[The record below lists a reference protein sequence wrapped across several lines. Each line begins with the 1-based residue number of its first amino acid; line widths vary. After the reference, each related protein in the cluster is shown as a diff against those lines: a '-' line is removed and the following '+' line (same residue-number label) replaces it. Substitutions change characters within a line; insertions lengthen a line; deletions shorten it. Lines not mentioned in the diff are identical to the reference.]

1 MKKIA
6 LSFYCIALVYTTA
19 FAQQLVSATLLGTR
33 TKAQLTTQFNLP
45 LIQFG
50 ARFYRLT
57 YTTPDVK
64 GVTDTVS
71 GLLVVPDDNQKV
83 WPRVVYQHGTSS
95 AKRDVP
101 SFTAFNGEGVIG
113 GLFAGLGYVAFAP
126 DYLGL
131 GVSEGIHPY
140 VHAQTEAYAAIDML
154 RAAGPFLTQEKIS
167 VSKQLFITGYSQGGH
182 AAMALHREIETN
194 LTTEFQV
201 TAAAHLSGPYSIS
214 GVMRDVMLSNDIYY
228 YPAYLPNTMLSY
240 QSAYGNIYQELTDV
254 LKPVYA
260 TEVDKFIKG
269 TINLSELNT
278 NLITLLTTNEGAS
291 RPVAMFQPDVI
302 AAVNNDP
309 AHPVNVALKAN
320 DVYEWSPKAPTRIFY
335 CTADDQVPYRNSVV
349 AWQTMRN
356 NGAADLQAL
365 DVNSTAN
372 HGQCVT
378 PALTSTIIFF
388 AGLQQI
394 GTVPTLESVR
404 WENLAVYPNPTE
416 GPVRIPE
423 LPLHGQLTLS
433 DLTGRVWFSEPAG
446 PGAGEIDLSNLPA
459 GIYQIRFETAEKVW
473 RTSIL
478 RQ

>member
-1 MKKIA
+1 M
-6 LSFYCIALVYTTA
+6 ALVYTTA

-50 ARFYRLT
+50 AKFYRLT

-71 GLLVVPDDNQKV
+71 GLLVVPDNHTKV

-95 AKRDVP
+95 AKQDVP
-101 SFTAFNGEGVIG
+101 SFTAFTGEGVIG

-126 DYLGL
+126 DYVGL
-131 GVSEGIHPY
+131 GVSDGIHPY

-154 RAAGPFLTQEKIS
+154 RAADNFLTQEKIS
-167 VSKQLFITGYSQGGH
+167 VSSQLFVTGYSQGGH
-182 AAMALHREIETN
+182 AAMALHREIETK
-194 LTTEFQV
+194 LTSEFQV

-240 QSAYGNIYQELTDV
+240 QSAYGNIYQQLTDV

-260 TEVDKFIKG
+260 AEVDKFIKG
-269 TINLSELNT
+269 ALNLSELNT
-278 NLITLLTTNEGAS
+278 NLIALLTANEGAS
-291 RPVAMFQPDVI
+291 RPVAMFQPDVV
-302 AAVNNDP
+302 AAVSNDP
-309 AHPVNVALKAN
+309 GHPVNVALKAN

-388 AGLQQI
+388 AGLQQL
-394 GTVPTLESVR
+394 GTVPTGEAIQGERL
-404 WENLAVYPNPTE
+404 LIYPNPTK
-416 GPVRIPE
+416 GLVQIPE
-423 LPLHGQLTLS
+423 LPGHGQLTVS
-433 DLTGRVWFSEPAG
+433 DLTGRVRFSIPAG
-446 PGAGEIDLSNLPA
+446 PDASEVDLGSMPA
-459 GIYQIRFETAEKVW
+459 GVYQIRFETAGKVW
-473 RTSIL
+473 HSKIV